1 MKVGLFG
8 GSFDP
13 IHRGHIAPVRAAR
26 RALGLDRVL
35 YLPTAVPPHKRRQA
49 LAPPYARFA
58 MVELALLAE
67 DGLDASA
74 HELTPGASAYTADTL
89 DHFARELPGAELY
102 LILGTDSFL
111 DLPHWVRF
119 EDIVAAARLAV
130 LARPGFAIAP
140 ATLPPDLA
148 RLEVGDR
155 VHYLEQEEEE
165 ASSTRLREILA
176 RQEPIPEGWLP
187 GLVLDYIAKYR
198 LYR

>member
-13 IHRGHIAPVRAAR
+13 VHRGHIAPVREAR

-35 YLPTAVPPHKRRQA
+35 YLPTAAPPHKRRQA

-67 DGLDASA
+67 EGLYASA
-74 HELTPGASAYTADTL
+74 HELTPGTSAYTADTL
-89 DHFARELPGAELY
+89 EHFQHELPGDELY
-102 LILGTDSFL
+102 LILGSDSFL

-119 EDIVAAARLAV
+119 ADIAAVARLAI
-130 LARPGFAIAP
+130 LARPGFPVEP
-140 ATLPPDLA
+140 AALPPALG
-148 RLEVGDR
+148 RLVEAGR
-155 VHYLEQEEEE
+155 VHFLEQAEEE
-165 ASSTRLREILA
+165 ASSTRLRQLLA
-176 RQEPIPEGWLP
+176 RGEPAPAGWLP